1 MRDAFGGAFMIKI
14 FLIFIIVYVCFTA
27 LALNY
32 AKAFKVKNAIIDY
45 LEDKEI
51 TSISAEEVMAME
63 KYFDE
68 EIYNSMNYRA
78 ESTCTG
84 EEFYCDNGVRIEKK
98 VPSKSTTSRYG
109 TRAIYYKV
117 TTKVGWSIP
126 FINKILALGKDESK
140 DANVTSGNWTI
151 SGETR
156 IIIPKS

>member
-63 KYFDE
+63 KYFEE

-84 EEFYCDNGVRIEKK
+84 KEFYCDNGVRIEKK

-126 FINKILALGKDESK
+126 FINKILAINDTDEG
-140 DANVTSGNWTI
+140 ANVTSGNWTI